1 MNLAEKI
8 KMLCDKHGIT
18 IASLERTLNLGNGT
32 IRRWATTS
40 PSVDN
45 LKLVADYFRVSIDEL
60 IGSALTP
67 KDQKDI
73 AKDLEGLMYDLDNQE
88 NSPLFYGDNIDETDK
103 ELLKNAL
110 ENALK
115 IVKIRNKNKYTPN
128 KYKS

>member
-18 IASLERTLNLGNGT
+18 IAALERTLNLGNGT

-60 IGSALTP
+60 IGSSLTP

-73 AKDLEGLMYDLDNQE
+73 ARDLEGLMYDLDNQE

-128 KYKS
+128 KYKN